1 MRRLLPT
8 LLTLASLSRLGQGQ
22 SDLSQVDLRR
32 TDVSELAA
40 DVFASPE
47 AQQMAQQALVNW
59 VQVRFIAVQHT
70 LYLYTQNSSC
80 PDGGGRRK
88 GASTHRV
95 NRRGLEDE
103 RGERGRCR

>member
-59 VQVRFIAVQHT
+59 VQVRCIAVQHA
-70 LYLYTQNSSC
+70 LYLSTQNSSC
-80 PDGGGRRK
+80 PDWGGGK
-88 GASTHRV
+88 GASTYRV
-95 NRRGLEDE
+95 NGRDLNHE